1 MTTKPLPQFWKALD
15 ELPGAATDRR
25 DWLLRLDAEFA
36 AAQRYLR
43 KTGKLATAVECPSP
57 GGDGCPR
64 AVIKL
69 SAGKYRAV
77 CRSEAGQ
84 CDAVDLTGSD
94 IAILELDRRRLHEDL
109 ASIFCT
115 QSSSPS
121 GTRSRVV
128 HLGEHAVA
136 AGVAAPVMFLLPDP
150 DMPITDDEMR
160 GGGLGHEQ
168 AVLLVPT
175 GDSLSASARAR
186 LSGQGHQVVSLE
198 TATTV
203 DAEGRL
209 TSVQPVEA
217 LLHTI
222 RGTLQARLDGAKP
235 GVQIVLPPGTTWG
248 QISFRLT
255 STATVICR
263 GPGIPG
269 RQLHPGDFG
278 MTSNKNSEPT
288 LAWKFFVT
296 LAEEHGILSP
306 HTGQPIDR
314 VRKQKQALS
323 ERLRTTFGIDAD
335 PIVWDNRQRAY
346 VTAFTVSDERTKA
359 EREARRRG

>member
-1 MTTKPLPQFWKALD
+1 MTTKPLPRFWKALD
-15 ELPGAATDRR
+15 ELPGEATDRR
-25 DWLLRLDAEFA
+25 DWSLRLDAEFA

-43 KTGKLATAVECPSP
+43 KTGKLSTAVECPSP

-115 QSSSPS
+115 QSSSQPAS
-121 GTRSRVV
+121 RGRVV

-136 AGVAAPVMFLLPDP
+136 AGVGAPVMFLMPDP
-150 DMPITDDEMR
+150 DMPITDDDLR
-160 GGGLGHEQ
+160 DGGLGPEH

-175 GDSLSASARAR
+175 GDLMSASTRSR
-186 LSGQGHQVVSLE
+186 LSGQGHQVISLE
-198 TATTV
+198 TATAV
-203 DAEGRL
+203 DAQGRL
-209 TSVQPVEA
+209 IPSQPVET
-217 LLHTI
+217 LLHTT

-235 GVQIVLPPGTTWG
+235 GVQIALPPGTTWG

-255 STATVICR
+255 STATVICK

-269 RQLHPGDFG
+269 RQLDPGDLG
-278 MTSNKNSEPT
+278 MRSSKNNETT
-288 LAWKFFVT
+288 LPWKFFVM
-296 LAEEHGILSP
+296 LAEARGILAP
-306 HTGQPIDR
+306 HSGQPIAR

-323 ERLRTTFGIDAD
+323 EQLRKTFGIDAD
-335 PIVWDNRQRAY
+335 PIVWDKRQRAY
-346 VTAFTVSDERTKA
+346 VTAFTVSDDRSKTELS
-359 EREARRRG
+359 ARRRR